1 MDKISTKKVNYQK
14 DIENNSIREKIRFI
28 IEKDKKYNL
37 RDLSRA
43 LKKNDAYLQQYIFRG
58 TPRILPEEYRYKL
71 AKILNVNINELTP
84 SWLKKII
91 PEEKLITLKNI
102 EAEPIDNDYISISQ
116 KLLVDLEFSKLDN
129 LFFFQTNKKK
139 SKITTIIDV
148 GVNKYT
154 NPDLYLLNDQNNFF
168 LAYLETSQVN
178 KAKMSIKPFLDT
190 FYPFHISS
198 EILKVSGKAL
208 WQGSKIFQNEKKK

>member
-1 MDKISTKKVNYQK
+1 MNKISAKKIGYQK
-14 DIENNSIREKIRFI
+14 DIENDSIREKIKFI
-28 IEKDKKYNL
+28 IENNKKYNL
-37 RDLSRA
+37 RELSRK
-43 LKKNDAYLQQYIFRG
+43 LKKNDAYLQQNIFRG

-71 AKILNVNINELTP
+71 AEILNVNINELTP